1 MTLLMGGLA
10 VAVAVTI
17 CGLLG
22 AFADA
27 ASDRA
32 RAQTA
37 ADAASL
43 AAVAESVPGADG
55 LHDVVAKRFARA
67 NGAELIGCEGCEPG
81 STSLVVT
88 VSVDGVEAR
97 ARATLDPNAFLPAD
111 LAFDGYGLDP
121 GLARYLGRL
130 IAEARGEIRVV
141 SGWRSSDRQQELWS
155 AALAEYGSAEAAD
168 DWVARPG
175 TSMHE
180 RGLAVDLGG
189 DLQLAA
195 DLVTRLNLP
204 LHRPLP
210 NEPWHFELIGS
221 GFTDGP

>member
-1 MTLLMGGLA
+1 MTLLAAGLSMIIA
-10 VAVAVTI
+10 IAI
-17 CGLLG
+17 GILLG
-22 AFADA
+22 AFGDA

-37 ADAASL
+37 ADAAAL
-43 AAVAESVPGADG
+43 AAVAESVPGSRG
-55 LHDVVAKRFARA
+55 LHDVVASKYAEA
-67 NGAELIGCEGCEPG
+67 NGATLVSCEGCEPG

-88 VSVDGVEAR
+88 VQVDGVEAR
-97 ARATLDPNAFLPAD
+97 ARATLDPNAFLPAN
-111 LAFDGYGLDP
+111 LAFDGFGLHPTLD
-121 GLARYLGRL
+121 LTVRRL
-130 IAEARGEIRVV
+130 IEAARGEVRVV
-141 SGWRSSDRQQELWS
+141 SGWRSRNRQEELWS
-155 AALAEYGSAEAAD
+155 AALTRYDDPEVAD

-189 DLQLAA
+189 DLELAA
-195 DLVTRLNLP
+195 ALVASLDLP

-221 GFTDGP
+221 G